1 MNKPLSPILR
11 IAHFL
16 RFVLTRKLP
25 RLNDRKKDS
34 IRQYKPF
41 LRSSSPGAL
50 APHKTQKMSD
60 SQYIPSHERKRLA
73 YVAIGLFVF
82 FSLLIVQFYRIQ
94 IVDGDKW
101 KKHAQAQQEWVVKE
115 PFRRGTFWSNITIK
129 QGHPQQPQALVMD
142 VPKFHLHVDPA
153 SLPEEGKH
161 EIASKLAAVLQLG
174 NDAWEPFFAEFQ
186 KQSRNRRLLMWL
198 EREKRDE
205 IMSWWM
211 PYARKHRIARN
222 AIFFIRDY
230 QRSYPF
236 GKLLGQVLHTIRDY
250 KDEETMQGV
259 PTGGLE
265 GFFNDELK
273 GKQGKRLVVRSPRH
287 PLALGSVIDEA
298 ENGADIYL
306 TINHHL
312 QTIVEEQLEMG
323 VKRAEAKAGWA
334 VMMDPCT
341 GEILALA
348 QYPFFYPEHYRDYF
362 NNPDLIESTRLKA
375 VTDANEPGSIMKP
388 LTIAVCLN
396 ANEEARRRG
405 EPPVIG
411 VDEKIAV
418 GSGRFPGRTKP
429 ITDTSPVAYLNMPL
443 ALQKS
448 SNIYMGR
455 AIQRVID
462 RLGNQW
468 YRHQLE
474 NVFHFGHKTGI
485 EFPGETAGVLPTPGK
500 LHPNGTLEWSLATP
514 YSLVMGYN
522 IQVNSLQM
530 VRAYAILANGGF
542 DIKPT
547 LIRKIVRTE
556 NDGSE
561 KVLLENVI
569 PPKELKRILSKEVVD
584 QVISMTKYCSKPG
597 GKAFRGDVPGYTEA
611 AKTGTAEKI
620 VNGQYA
626 KDKNLATFIGF
637 TPVTH
642 PRFVLLVSIDEP
654 RKYII
659 PGVGG
664 NAFGGV
670 CAAPVFREIA
680 KRSLE
685 YMGVALDDPCGYP
698 VGDPRRDEEKA
709 DWVKE
714 SRQLQEIYKKWN
726 H

>member
-1 MNKPLSPILR
+1 MKNKLSPI
-11 IAHFL
+11 
-16 RFVLTRKLP
+16 P
-25 RLNDRKKDS
+25 
-34 IRQYKPF
+34 
-41 LRSSSPGAL
+41 
-50 APHKTQKMSD
+50 SD
-60 SQYIPSHERKRLA
+60 DRKRLA

-82 FSLLIVQFYRIQ
+82 FGLLIVQFYRIQ

-142 VPKFHLHVDPA
+142 VPKFHLHVDPS
-153 SLPEEGKH
+153 SLPEGSKH
-161 EIASKLAAVLQLG
+161 EIASKLAALLNLHQE
-174 NDAWEPFFAEFQ
+174 AWEPFFAEFQ

-198 EREKRDE
+198 ERETREE
-205 IMSWWM
+205 IMSWWT
-211 PYARKHRIARN
+211 PYARKHHIARN

-230 QRSYPF
+230 QRSYPY

-250 KDEETMQGV
+250 KDEETMQGI

-265 GFFNDELK
+265 GFFNDVLK

-287 PLALGSVIDEA
+287 PLALGSVIEEA

-312 QTIVEEQLEMG
+312 QAIVEEQLEIG

-334 VMMDPCT
+334 VMMDPFT

-362 NNPDLIESTRLKA
+362 NNPDLIDSTRLKA
-375 VTDANEPGSIMKP
+375 VTDANEPGSTMKP
-388 LTIAVCLN
+388 LTIAILLN
-396 ANEEARRRG
+396 ANEETKRRG
-405 EPPVIG
+405 EPPIISP
-411 VDEKIAV
+411 DEKIAV
-418 GSGRFPGRTKP
+418 GNGRFPGRTKP
-429 ITDTSPVAYLNMPL
+429 ITDIHPTTYLHMPL

-448 SNIYMGR
+448 SNIYLGR

-468 YRHQLE
+468 YRQQLE
-474 NVFHFGHKTGI
+474 TVFHFGQKTGI
-485 EFPGETAGVLPTPGK
+485 EFPGETAGVLPLPGK

-522 IQVNSLQM
+522 VQVNSLQM
-530 VRAYAILANGGF
+530 VRAYAALANGGF
-542 DIKPT
+542 EIKPT
-547 LIRKIVRTE
+547 LIKKIVRTRS
-556 NDGSE
+556 DGSDEVLHE
-561 KVLLENVI
+561 KI
-569 PPKELKRILSKEVVD
+569 FPPKTLKRILSKEVVD
-584 QVISMTKYCSKPG
+584 QVINMAKYCSKPG
-597 GKAFRGDVPGYTEA
+597 GTAFRGDVPGYTEV
-611 AKTGTAEKI
+611 AKTGTSEKI
-620 VNGQYA
+620 VNGQYV

-637 TPVTH
+637 TPVPH
-642 PRFVLLVSIDEP
+642 PRFVLLVAIDEP
-654 RKYII
+654 RKFLI
-659 PGVGG
+659 PGIGG

-680 KRSLE
+680 KKALE
-685 YMGVALDDPCGYP
+685 YMGVTPDDPYGYP

-709 DWVKE
+709 DWIKE
-714 SRQLQEIYKKWN
+714 SQQLQEIYKKWN